1 MNDTPMLYRR
11 ELTNP
16 GCGLLA
22 MQTRERA
29 FWQSR
34 MTVAGGRAE
43 PPELT
48 DLEALARAIRLG
60 DTVNSDEHGL
70 R

>member
-1 MNDTPMLYRR
+1 MLYGR

-16 GCGLLA
+16 GCGRLA

-48 DLEALARAIRLG
+48 DLEALARAIRAG
-60 DTVNSDEHGL
+60 WSA
-70 R
+70 

>member
-1 MNDTPMLYRR
+1 MNDQPMLYGRPVVN
-11 ELTNP
+11 T
-16 GCGLLA
+16 GCGRLA

-48 DLEALARAIRLG
+48 DLEALARAIKQEVCR
-60 DTVNSDEHGL
+60 EQ
-70 R
+70 

>member
-1 MNDTPMLYRR
+1 MNSAPMLYGR

-16 GCGLLA
+16 GCGRLA

-34 MTVAGGRAE
+34 MTVTGGRAE

-48 DLEALARAIRLG
+48 DLEALARAIKQEVCR
-60 DTVNSDEHGL
+60 EQ
-70 R
+70 